1 MSRSLPDWL
10 QAYQIFQ
17 TNTEPAAIFDKW
29 VGYSVVA
36 AALRKKVHLP
46 LGRIKIYPNLYI
58 VFVAE
63 PGIARKSQALS
74 YGISF
79 MSSIPEIICS
89 ADAVTKE
96 AMLDDLENCAVDE
109 LMPDGETFRHSSL
122 SIISKEFESF
132 LGQKKENTKMLVL
145 LTDLFD
151 CQELPWKYR
160 TKHSGSNVIPSVFI
174 NLLAA
179 TTPDSLAS
187 SLPPTAVGGGL
198 TSRILFVWADG
209 KKRKVPKPTTT
220 KEEERLKELL
230 LKDLYIISRMA
241 GNFSFSKNADA
252 AWDAWYMSYEEGD
265 PNRICKDPSFNGW
278 YSRKPMYVLKIAM
291 LVAASKSDNLV
302 LTWEHIETA
311 MKEIAELEVYMGNV
325 FKAIGKS
332 TITSEVDMVL
342 QIVKAHKWITE
353 KKLLKM
359 VYRDIDAQ
367 KFDNVI
373 QTALR
378 TGKVKRS
385 FRGPK
390 NEQGDIWYIWT
401 VGEE

>member
-1 MSRSLPDWL
+1 MRSIPNWL
-10 QAYQIFQ
+10 AAYQILQ
-17 TNTEPAAIFDKW
+17 KNTEPAAIFDTW
-29 VGYSVVA
+29 TGYSIIA
-36 AALRKKVHLP
+36 SALRKKVWLS
-46 LGRIKIYPNLYI
+46 LGRINIYPNLYV

-63 PGIARKSQALS
+63 PGVARKSQALN

-79 MSSIPEIICS
+79 MSQIPEIICS

-96 AMLDDLENCAVDE
+96 AMLEDLETCAVDE
-109 LMPDGETFRHSSL
+109 IMPDGENFRHSSL

-198 TSRILFVWADG
+198 TSRILFVWAEG
-209 KKRKVPKPTTT
+209 KKKKVPKPTMTP
-220 KEEERLKELL
+220 EEVKLKELL
-230 LKDLYIISRMA
+230 LKDLYLISRIS
-241 GNFSFSKNADA
+241 GRYEFSPKADKK
-252 AWDAWYMSYEEGD
+252 WDEWYMEYEELS
-265 PNRICKDPSFNGW
+265 PIRVCKDPSFNGW
-278 YSRKPMYVLKIAM
+278 YSRKPMYILKIAL
-291 LVAASKSDNLV
+291 LVAASKSDKMI
-302 LTWEHIETA
+302 LTWEIIEEA
-311 MKEIAELEVYMGNV
+311 IKEIEEVELQMGNV

-332 TITSEVDMVL
+332 NVTSEVDMVL
-342 QIVKAHKWITE
+342 QLVKTRKWITE
-353 KKLLKM
+353 KQLM
-359 VYRDIDAQ
+359 TMIWRDVDSE

-373 QTALR
+373 QTAMR
-378 TGKVKRS
+378 TGKVKRV

-390 NEQGDIWYIWT
+390 NETGDIWYVWAG
-401 VGEE
+401 VD